1 MVRRGGERRR
11 GIFLGRFRVR
21 SRDPLRLGSSRLLAQ
36 GMHTDMR
43 RRVGVRR
50 IYDPSVF
57 FLSLRR
63 PTLSL
68 SLATRDRTMLLISQ
82 FGKCRQWAAVTGLKR
97 RAEKAAKKEVSL
109 YLRCTTFLSL
119 PKMFLCLE
127 AEKPRVCKIRKIS
140 ILLMT
145 YAVALCSLKSQWIL

>member
-1 MVRRGGERRR
+1 MGLVADAFVGRGKERRHLF
-11 GIFLGRFRVR
+11 GPF
-21 SRDPLRLGSSRLLAQ
+21 SRKVARLASSRLLAQ

-57 FLSLRR
+57 FLSLR
-63 PTLSL
+63 PTLTL
-68 SLATRDRTMLLISQ
+68 VYDRTMLLISQ

-109 YLRCTTFLSL
+109 FGAQHFSL
-119 PKMFLCLE
+119 Y
-127 AEKPRVCKIRKIS
+127 RKCFFAWMWKKS
-140 ILLMT
+140 AILH
-145 YAVALCSLKSQWIL
+145 

>member
-1 MVRRGGERRR
+1 MHLCGEESERRHLF
-11 GIFLGRFRVR
+11 GPF
-21 SRDPLRLGSSRLLAQ
+21 SRKVARPASSRLLAQ

-57 FLSLRR
+57 FLSLS
-63 PTLSL
+63 PTLHL
-68 SLATRDRTMLLISQ
+68 DRTMLLISQ

-109 YLRCTTFLSL
+109 FSAQH
-119 PKMFLCLE
+119 F
-127 AEKPRVCKIRKIS
+127 
-140 ILLMT
+140 
-145 YAVALCSLKSQWIL
+145 